1 LRPYECTQAAA
12 DEVAD
17 AVGSGLGVGVDA
29 VHAGRGPV
37 DVGCG
42 VHAGVDGVH
51 AGRRVLGPMVDAGV
65 DGVHAGR
72 RVGVMVAGRGDVDAV
87 DASRAY

>member
-1 LRPYECTQAAA
+1 MPPQVLRPYECTQAAA
-12 DEVAD
+12 DEVVD

-29 VHAGRGPV
+29 VHTGRRVLGPV

-42 VHAGVDGVH
+42 VH
-51 AGRRVLGPMVDAGV
+51 AGV